1 MKIKRLINFCKRH
14 VTAGY
19 LIVFA
24 VYLASVTVQ
33 TTTFNDWYPHLIGIV
48 IQLVTVIAMLMKIV
62 CFDQLTEHQVI
73 GQVSLLALVTLVT
86 LISGAHY
93 LITTVLLMMGA
104 REVPLRRIVQV
115 YLGIVGGI
123 LFVALIAAE
132 IGLIKNITFV
142 TNDGIRQSL
151 GVVYT
156 TDFAAHLFYLCG
168 AYLYLQARKFRLYE
182 LLPVLA
188 GGVVIY
194 YFTKTMTDILALS
207 ALVILFLIY
216 VYRRQLARV
225 PKLLMVLRYSFLALP
240 IASLTIIGLSA
251 IFNFQDANLMR
262 LNTWLSS
269 RLALGNNAL
278 LAYGVKLFGQGA
290 IPINGWGGERADM
303 FTNGVGDA
311 TYFFIDSSFLNALIT
326 YGLLFTVV
334 LIIGLTWRLYYRVR
348 QQDYLLPIIFVAV
361 AISSMFDQHFLEV
374 TYNVFILM
382 AFAKLPTYQTVVGP
396 AFNQPIVT
404 SEGGVESE

>member
-1 MKIKRLINFCKRH
+1 
-14 VTAGY
+14 
-19 LIVFA
+19 
-24 VYLASVTVQ
+24 
-33 TTTFNDWYPHLIGIV
+33 
-48 IQLVTVIAMLMKIV
+48 
-62 CFDQLTEHQVI
+62 
-73 GQVSLLALVTLVT
+73 
-86 LISGAHY
+86 
-93 LITTVLLMMGA
+93 
-104 REVPLRRIVQV
+104 
-115 YLGIVGGI
+115 
-123 LFVALIAAE
+123 
-132 IGLIKNITFV
+132 
-142 TNDGIRQSL
+142 
-151 GVVYT
+151 
-156 TDFAAHLFYLCG
+156 
-168 AYLYLQARKFRLYE
+168 
-182 LLPVLA
+182 VLA

-225 PKLLMVLRYSFLALP
+225 PKLLTVLRYSFLALP

-290 IPINGWGGERADM
+290 IPINGWGGDRADM

-382 AFAKLPTYQTVVGP
+382 AFAKLPMYQTVVGP

-404 SEGGVESE
+404 REGGVESE